1 MQEQELLADKEPLQA
16 TPHPPTLDDKTLLQA
31 TSFAPSDLQQW
42 DYSSSVCSMIMIC
55 CPKGR
60 DPSKDLA
67 IALVQQ
73 DIPPSISDDPEELPA
88 PKKPKSEEG
97 DGAPSM

>member
-42 DYSSSVCSMIMIC
+42 DYSSSVCSMIMSH

-67 IALVQQ
+67 IALVQP